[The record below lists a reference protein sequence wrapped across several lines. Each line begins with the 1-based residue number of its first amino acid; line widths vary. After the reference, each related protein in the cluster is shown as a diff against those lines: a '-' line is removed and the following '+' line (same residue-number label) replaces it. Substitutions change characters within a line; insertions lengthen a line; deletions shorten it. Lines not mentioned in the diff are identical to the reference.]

1 MTTGTAPAGPTAP
14 VPAGPSALAGLSAGA
29 AAAVALPPRA
39 ERAARAEAVVDR
51 LRTAAVE
58 AVAVTWVDNAGVTR
72 VKAVPLGGLTHA
84 AQWGVGAAPCFDVF
98 LADDTITSGPLV
110 GGPTGDLR
118 LYPDLDRIVPL
129 AAQPGWAWAP
139 GDRYTQGGAP
149 HPGCQRLFARRAQA
163 AAAERGL
170 SLKAGIEVE
179 WVVALAGA
187 PQEEPRYPTHGPAYG
202 MHRLTDLS
210 DYLRD
215 VLRALGAQGLSVLQI
230 HPEYSPGQFEVSVA
244 PEGPVGAADTSV
256 LVRHTVR
263 AVSAR
268 YGLRASFAPVVEAG
282 AVGNGG
288 HLHLSLW
295 RGGHNLGHGGPGPH
309 GLTPE
314 AEGFLAGVLD
324 ALPELLVLG
333 CSSPAGYLRLVPSH
347 WAGAYQC
354 WGLENREAALRLVT
368 GSTGERAA
376 AANAEVKCFDASANP
391 YLAVGA
397 VIAAGL
403 AGLDQRRALP
413 PEFTGDPAAA
423 EPGTVPRLPGSPAE
437 AVAAYERSA
446 VLREALGE
454 PLYQAV
460 LAVRRAEGEQYATAT
475 PEELVAATRWRY

>member
-1 MTTGTAPAGPTAP
+1 MGTVTASQAADPAEPSGPGASE
-14 VPAGPSALAGLSAGA
+14 AAL
-29 AAAVALPPRA
+29 AAAVALSPRA
-39 ERAARAEAVVDR
+39 ERAARAQEAVDR

-58 AVAVTWVDNAGVTR
+58 AVAVTWVDNAGITR
-72 VKAVPLGGLTHA
+72 VKAVPLSGLVHA
-84 AQWGVGAAPCFDVF
+84 AEWGVGTAPCFDVF
-98 LADDTITSGPLV
+98 LADDAITTSPV
-110 GGPTGDLR
+110 IGGPTGDLR
-118 LYPDLDRIVPL
+118 LYPDLDRLVPL

-139 GDRYTQGGAP
+139 GDRHTQDGVP
-149 HPGCQRLFARRAQA
+149 HPGCQRLFARRMEA
-163 AAAERGL
+163 AAAARGL

-179 WVVALAGA
+179 WVVALAGPPNEP
-187 PQEEPRYPTHGPAYG
+187 PQYPTHGPAYG

-215 VLRALGAQGLSVLQI
+215 VVRALGEQGLGVLQI
-230 HPEYSPGQFEVSVA
+230 HPEYAPGQFEVSVA

-256 LVRHTVR
+256 LVRQTVR
-263 AVSAR
+263 AVSAK
-268 YGLRASFAPVVEAG
+268 YGLRTSFAPVVEPDG
-282 AVGNGG
+282 VGNGG

-295 RGGHNLGHGGPGPH
+295 RDGRNLGHGGSGPH
-309 GLTPE
+309 GLTAE
-314 AEGFLAGVLD
+314 AEGFLAGVLQ

-376 AANAEVKCFDASANP
+376 TANAEVKCFDASANP

-403 AGLDQRRALP
+403 AGLEQRHVLP

-423 EPGTVPRLPGSPAE
+423 EPGTVPRLPQGPAE
-437 AVAAYERSA
+437 AIAAYERSA
-446 VLREALGE
+446 VLRGVLGE
-454 PLYQAV
+454 PLHQAV
-460 LAVRRAEGEQYATAT
+460 LAVRRAEAEQYADAG